1 MTETLLVNY
10 TGGHFDF
17 GHVKYD
23 SHDIIKIDSREFRV
37 MKDVKTRNKQ
47 ILEIKKLIFVNDV
60 CVEQVGHYSILIFR
74 YKLDLYLT

>member
-1 MTETLLVNY
+1 
-10 TGGHFDF
+10 
-17 GHVKYD
+17 
-23 SHDIIKIDSREFRV
+23 